1 MSPRGAMMATYYP
14 LACANP
20 SEEHPATGPGPAI
33 PTFPTFAPI
42 ALDQRNEFIQL
53 VCGVAPYHECAHT
66 SWYAWNAIGDVRVSQ
81 LNGNVVVWWRN
92 GDTDRSFM
100 TFLGNAPPDK
110 TAGVLLNSVRSRCSA
125 AELRLVPEEVARA
138 LCHHHFVVQED
149 RDHFDY
155 LLDASCLSNYRGNRY
170 RAKRRSVNHL
180 KRTTQI
186 RLEYLDLSA
195 SATIAAI
202 ADLCRRW
209 QENKQLDG
217 KHIVPPSVWGTDTN
231 AMLRLT
237 SCAMHFHLLTIG
249 IWNEER
255 QLIASSISEIIPSA
269 KCAMLYFVKADTR
282 NCPGSFELMMQETA
296 KAVLDA
302 GCSVINFGDD
312 MGIPSL
318 RVSKLRYRPI
328 GFLKKYTVRSAAIP
342 NGCPA

>member
-1 MSPRGAMMATYYP
+1 MMATCYP
-14 LACANP
+14 LERTKLGAEP
-20 SEEHPATGPGPAI
+20 PATGTRPAI
-33 PTFPTFAPI
+33 PTFPTFASI
-42 ALDQRNEFIQL
+42 ALDQENEFTEL
-53 VCGVAPYHECAHT
+53 VRSLAPYSECAHT
-66 SWYAWNAIGDVRVSQ
+66 SWFAWDAVGDVRVSQ

-92 GDTDRSFM
+92 GDTDRSFV
-100 TFLGNAPPDK
+100 TFLGCSLPNQ
-110 TAGVLLNSVRSRCSA
+110 TAGVLLNSVRSQCSA
-125 AELRLVPEEVARA
+125 AELRLVPEEAARS

-155 LLDASCLSNYRGNRY
+155 LLDVDCLSNYRGNRY
-170 RAKRRSVNHL
+170 QAKRRSVNRL

-186 RLEYLDLSA
+186 RVEHLDLSA
-195 SATIAAI
+195 GATIAAI

-209 QENKQLDG
+209 QENKQFAE

-237 SCAMHFHLLTIG
+237 SSAKDFHLLAIG
-249 IWNEER
+249 IWNEEH

-269 KCAMLYFVKADTR
+269 KCAMLYFVKADTQ

-296 KAVLDA
+296 KTVLDV
-302 GCSVINFGDD
+302 GCLVINFGDD

-328 GFLKKYTVRSAAIP
+328 GFLKKYTVRPVAAP
-342 NGCPA
+342 HERPA